1 MHIVAAISD
10 AKDKTKLER
19 RWPEMSARKVPRT
32 ISIRPDQDEWLK
44 QRPTVKL
51 SSRVQDWLDELMGRE
66 GR

>member
-1 MHIVAAISD
+1 MWKWS
-10 AKDKTKLER
+10 
-19 RWPEMSARKVPRT
+19 EMPLLRKVPRT